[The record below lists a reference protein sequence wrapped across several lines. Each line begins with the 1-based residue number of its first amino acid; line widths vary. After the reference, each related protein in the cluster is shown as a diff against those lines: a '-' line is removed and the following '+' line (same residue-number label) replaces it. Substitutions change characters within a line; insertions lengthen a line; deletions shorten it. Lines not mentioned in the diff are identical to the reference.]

1 MSGQSHNREDPV
13 ESIEVKD
20 EGAVRYIRLNRPEKL
35 NAMTPQMKGLLVRSF
50 EDAARDPGVRCV
62 VLTGNGRA
70 FSAGGDIT
78 SMQGPGT
85 LAGSAEQTLTSAQV
99 ATALLMLP
107 KPVIAAVNGL
117 ACGSGF
123 SLALACDILV
133 ASDTAWFSQMFR
145 DRGLIPDSGSTY
157 FLARQVGL
165 YRAKEMVFSGRRI
178 SADEARDLG
187 IVSRVWPAA
196 DFVTRAGEYAAE
208 LAAGP
213 TVALGLAKRLIAS
226 GFETSPAMAIEREA
240 LAQGIAMSTEDHK
253 ASVEAFRAGRA
264 PQFSGR

>member
-1 MSGQSHNREDPV
+1 V
-13 ESIEVKD
+13 ETVEVVD

-35 NAMTPQMKGLLVRSF
+35 NAMTPQMKSLLVQNFGEAGRNP
-50 EDAARDPGVRCV
+50 DVRCV

-78 SMQGPGT
+78 SMQGTGR
-85 LAGSAEQTLTSAQV
+85 LADSVEQTITSAQV

-165 YRAKEMVFSGRRI
+165 YRAKEMVFSGRRV
-178 SADEARDLG
+178 SASEAQALG

-196 DFVTRAGEYAAE
+196 EFTVKAGEYAAE

-213 TVALGLAKRLIAS
+213 TVALGLAKRLLTSA
-226 GFETSPAMAIEREA
+226 FETSPAMAIEREG
-240 LAQGIAMSTEDHK
+240 LAQGIAMSTEDHR
-253 ASVEAFRAGRA
+253 ASVAAFREGRA
-264 PQFSGR
+264 PEFSGR